1 MSILSSLQK
10 TIVIPEKYR
19 QMSREEM
26 GAKGFSCQG
35 EMGNSVIY
43 TSTSLSKR

>member
-1 MSILSSLQK
+1 MSILASLQR

-26 GAKGFSCQG
+26 EKEF
-35 EMGNSVIY
+35 
-43 TSTSLSKR
+43 